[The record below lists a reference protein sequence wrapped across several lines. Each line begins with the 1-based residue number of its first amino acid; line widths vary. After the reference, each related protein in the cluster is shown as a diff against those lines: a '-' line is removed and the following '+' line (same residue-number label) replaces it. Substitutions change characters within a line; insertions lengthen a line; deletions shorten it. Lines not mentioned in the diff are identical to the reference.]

1 MIIVDDDGF
10 MHDVI
15 PRKDVEQIKS
25 ECWYA
30 GMNMTDE
37 YQGVWVRFRDI
48 EKIVNK
54 VLEE

>member
-1 MIIVDDDGF
+1 MIIVDDDGI

-25 ECWYA
+25 ECWDA

-37 YQGVWVRFRDI
+37 YQGVWVRFRDV

>member
-1 MIIVDDDGF
+1 MIIVDDDGI

-15 PRKDVEQIKS
+15 PRKKVEEIKH
-25 ECWYA
+25 ECWDA